1 MQFIKVTCN
10 RILALINKLSWM
22 GPLLIRLT
30 VGLVFVYTGW
40 GKLHSLE
47 QVTQFFESLK
57 IPAPGFHAAL
67 VGTIELVGGALLMLG
82 LATRIVSALLIG
94 TMAVALY
101 TAILPDLHG
110 VRDLAASIEFT
121 YLAIFAWLFFA
132 GAGRASLDQLI
143 AARMQKV

>member
-10 RILALINKLSWM
+10 RISALINKLNWL

-47 QVTQFFESLK
+47 QVTQYFESLK
-57 IPAPGFHAAL
+57 IPAPGFHAVL
-67 VGTIELVGGALLMLG
+67 VGSIELVGGALLMLG
-82 LATRIVSALLIG
+82 LATRIVAALLIG

-121 YLAIFAWLFFA
+121 YLAVFAWLLFA
-132 GAGRASLDQLI
+132 GAGRASVDQLI
-143 AARMQKV
+143 STRLQKV

>member
-10 RILALINKLSWM
+10 RILALINKLNWL

-47 QVTQFFESLK
+47 QVTQYFESLR
-57 IPAPGFHAAL
+57 IPAPGFHAVL
-67 VGTIELVGGALLMLG
+67 VGSIELVGGALLMLG
-82 LATRIVSALLIG
+82 LATRIVAALLIG

-121 YLAIFAWLFFA
+121 YLAVFAWLLFA
-132 GAGRASLDQLI
+132 GAGRASVDQLI
-143 AARMQKV
+143 STRLQKV